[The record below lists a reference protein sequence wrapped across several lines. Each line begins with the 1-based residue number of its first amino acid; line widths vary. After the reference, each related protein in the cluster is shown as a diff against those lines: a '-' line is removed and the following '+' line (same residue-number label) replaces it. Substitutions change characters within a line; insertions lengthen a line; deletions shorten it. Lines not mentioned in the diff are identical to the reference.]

1 MSDNALIT
9 VNGVKKHY
17 LGGAVKALDGVVL
30 LAALEEP

>member
-17 LGGAVKALDGVVL
+17 LGGAVKALDL
-30 LAALEEP
+30 SLIHI